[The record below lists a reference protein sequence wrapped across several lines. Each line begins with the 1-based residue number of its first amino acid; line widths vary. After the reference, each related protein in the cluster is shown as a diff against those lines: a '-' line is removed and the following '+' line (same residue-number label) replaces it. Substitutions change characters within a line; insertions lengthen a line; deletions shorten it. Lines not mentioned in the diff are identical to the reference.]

1 MDIRSMLLTVFWLA
15 LAPLADPGGAPA
27 WEPARDGSPQLALD
41 RVHPPGE
48 RPHERWLPEL
58 ALDWEHSRRLAV
70 SMVCDLGV
78 IALALVECPDLMAVL
93 AGTPAGSP
101 KLPAVV
107 PPAPG
112 GMPAPDFQDIRR
124 RSIEERMHSI

>member
-15 LAPLADPGGAPA
+15 LAPLADTGGSSE
-27 WEPARDGSPQLALD
+27 WEPVHDGARQLALD

-48 RPHERWLPEL
+48 RPHESWLPEL
-58 ALDWEHSRRLAV
+58 ALDWEQSRRIAV
-70 SMVCDLGV
+70 GMVCDLGV
-78 IALALVECPDLMAVL
+78 IALALVDCPDLLAAL
-93 AGTPAGSP
+93 AGTATAPE
-101 KLPAVV
+101 KLPVAPV
-107 PPAPG
+107 PG